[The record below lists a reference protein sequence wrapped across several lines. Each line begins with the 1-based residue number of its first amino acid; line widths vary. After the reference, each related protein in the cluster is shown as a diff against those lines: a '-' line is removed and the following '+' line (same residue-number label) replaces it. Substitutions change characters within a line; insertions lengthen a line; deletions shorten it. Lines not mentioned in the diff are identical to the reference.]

1 MIQVNPGECSLS
13 TIELEQGQDS
23 HLTSNQQFQTHFY
36 FGVGFQT
43 FQENLTKLHSGNSAF
58 RENLTKLHNGTS
70 FYHWNKVFLGLLF
83 WGL

>member
-36 FGVGFQT
+36 FGVGIP
-43 FQENLTKLHSGNSAF
+43 N
-58 RENLTKLHNGTS
+58 
-70 FYHWNKVFLGLLF
+70 FLGKLNQIV
-83 WGL
+83 